1 MAFQSNPI
9 FIQACDEKIYG
20 NKIWINVNLI
30 VQFRKSVSYSSQEGQ
45 WYEVL
50 LIDGKKCYTL
60 YNLALLNTY
69 NLPDF

>member
-1 MAFQSNPI
+1 MATQPNPV

-30 VQFRKSVSYSSQEGQ
+30 VCFNKSASYSSQEGQ

-50 LIDGKKCYTL
+50 LTNGKKCYTL
-60 YNLALLNTY
+60 YNLSLLSTY
-69 NLPDF
+69 SLPDF